1 MVVGGGKVNDK
12 KIDDEKCDK
21 PWKVDNQKC
30 GDQKL
35 VVAKN
40 TYLINLWLYKS
51 PKIQTIILQC

>member
-1 MVVGGGKVNDK
+1 
-12 KIDDEKCDK
+12 
-21 PWKVDNQKC
+21 
-30 GDQKL
+30 L